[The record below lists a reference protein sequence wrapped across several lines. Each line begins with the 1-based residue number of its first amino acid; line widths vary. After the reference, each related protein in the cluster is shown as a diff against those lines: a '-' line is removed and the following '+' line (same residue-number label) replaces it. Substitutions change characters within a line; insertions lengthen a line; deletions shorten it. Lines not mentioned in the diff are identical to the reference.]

1 MKKILRTAVSGLGR
15 IAWDFHLPQLCAHDG
30 FHPVAVVDPCRERL
44 AEAQARFGVSA
55 LYTDFE
61 PMLEELHPDLVVIA
75 SPTIFHADQAI
86 RAMRAGCDVF
96 CDKPLALCSAEAEAM
111 FRTARETGRKL
122 MTYQPHR
129 LNGEARAVRAILD
142 SGKLGPL
149 YLIER
154 HLSNYARRNDWQAFR
169 KNGGGMLLNYGS
181 HYIDQLLYLTGSRV
195 GHVRCELRRIA
206 SLGDADDV
214 VHALITAGSG
224 LLFDLDINQAVAL
237 PLPEWRICGRRG
249 AALYQDG
256 EWKLRYF
263 LPGALPEMKADTGL
277 AAAGRRYPSEPIAWQ
292 TETLPELPADRD
304 AYYRHCYEYYAL
316 DRPPFVK
323 ADEILELV
331 RTIDACRRSAEEFRP
346 VLV

>member
-55 LYTDFE
+55 LYTNFE

-96 CDKPLALCSAEAEAM
+96 CDKPLALSSAEAEAM

-195 GHVRCELRRIA
+195 GHVRCARFR
-206 SLGDADDV
+206 
-214 VHALITAGSG
+214 
-224 LLFDLDINQAVAL
+224 
-237 PLPEWRICGRRG
+237 PLSGRRME
-249 AALYQDG
+249 AAL
-256 EWKLRYF
+256 
-263 LPGALPEMKADTGL
+263 LPARR
-277 AAAGRRYPSEPIAWQ
+277 AAGDEGRHRAGRRRAP
-292 TETLPELPADRD
+292 LPLRADRLADRD
-304 AYYRHCYEYYAL
+304 ASGTAGGPGCL
-316 DRPPFVK
+316 
-323 ADEILELV
+323 L
-331 RTIDACRRSAEEFRP
+331 P
-346 VLV
+346 VLLRLLRAGPRPLREGR

>member
-55 LYTDFE
+55 LYTNFE

-96 CDKPLALCSAEAEAM
+96 CDKPLALSSAEAEAM

-195 GHVRCELRRIA
+195 GHVRC
-206 SLGDADDV
+206 
-214 VHALITAGSG
+214 GSG
-224 LLFDLDINQAVAL
+224 ASA
-237 PLPEWRICGRRG
+237 GG
-249 AALYQDG
+249 AAPRSIRTANG
-256 EWKLRYF
+256 SCV
-263 LPGALPEMKADTGL
+263 T
-277 AAAGRRYPSEPIAWQ
+277 SC
-292 TETLPELPADRD
+292 PAR
-304 AYYRHCYEYYAL
+304 
-316 DRPPFVK
+316 
-323 ADEILELV
+323 
-331 RTIDACRRSAEEFRP
+331 CRR
-346 VLV
+346 